1 MEVYNQEGLI
11 LRIYVRE
18 EDRFERIPLYKKI
31 LELAKEEGLA
41 GATIFRAIMGYGPS
55 RKIRSLAFADL
66 SSNLP
71 VMIEI
76 VDTEE
81 KIKMFLQNINGLVN
95 HGLITLQPI
104 VIIKNLP

>member
-1 MEVYNQEGLI
+1 MEVYNQKGLI

-18 EDRFERIPLYKKI
+18 EDRFGGIPLYKKI
-31 LELAKEEGLA
+31 LELAKEKGIA

-55 RKIRSLAFADL
+55 RKIRTLSFADL

-71 VMIEI
+71 ILIEI

-81 KIKMFLQNINGLVN
+81 KIKKFLEEINDLVK

-104 VIIKNLP
+104 VVVKNLP

>member
-1 MEVYNQEGLI
+1 MEVFNQDGLI

-18 EDRFERIPLYKKI
+18 EDRFEGKPLYKKI
-31 LELAKEEGLA
+31 LELAKDKGLA

-55 RKIRSLAFADL
+55 RKIRTLSFADL

-71 VMIEI
+71 IMIEI

-81 KIKMFLQNINGLVN
+81 KIKAFLKEINGLVKP
-95 HGLITLQPI
+95 GLITLQPI
-104 VIIKNLP
+104 TNVKNLP

>member
-1 MEVYNQEGLI
+1 MEVYNQEGYI

-18 EDRFERIPLYKKI
+18 EDRYEKMPLYKKI
-31 LELAKEEGLA
+31 LEMARESGLS
-41 GATIFRAIMGYGPS
+41 GATVFRAIMGYGPS
-55 RKIRSLAFADL
+55 RKIRAISFADL

-71 VMIEI
+71 IMIEI
-76 VDTEE
+76 VDTKE
-81 KIKMFLQNINGLVN
+81 KLNKFLTEINGLVK

>member
-1 MEVYNQEGLI
+1 MEVFNQEGLI

-18 EDRFERIPLYKKI
+18 EDRFEGKPLYKKV
-31 LELAKEEGLA
+31 LEIAKDKGLA

-55 RKIRSLAFADL
+55 RKIRSLSFADL

-81 KIKMFLQNINGLVN
+81 KIKAFLKEINGLVK
-95 HGLITLQPI
+95 HGLLTLQPI
-104 VIIKNLP
+104 TIVKNLP

>member
-55 RKIRSLAFADL
+55 RKIRALSFADL

-71 VMIEI
+71 MMIEI
-76 VDTEE
+76 IDTEE
-81 KIKMFLQNINGLVN
+81 KLKKFLEKINGLVK

-104 VIIKNLP
+104 VIVKNLP